1 VATVKGGHQ
10 GTYYTQMLLD
20 TLLAR
25 ATGLPGF
32 DFWRGLAPRR
42 FLVDCLLADVI
53 RVTETLPI
61 SKAHGT
67 FSVVST
73 SPLGLPETLP
83 ADWSEL
89 GRIGDYFAAYRVPVG
104 TTTREVT
111 EALAL
116 ELIPLFYPSDIYE
129 AKLFAWLEKELGPD
143 DEEEEGTFAEGP
155 EPDAPGPFSA
165 FDIPSPRSYG
175 NPKSEQ
181 EQDLDYLYG
190 NGRVP
195 PQHHG
200 YRQNL
205 GAMLDHTYGPPE
217 CHDTDVQQ
225 AENDRF
231 QYC

>member
-1 VATVKGGHQ
+1 VATVKGGHR

-25 ATGLPGF
+25 ATSLPGF

-42 FLVDCLLADVI
+42 FLVDSLLADVI
-53 RVTETLPI
+53 RATETLPI
-61 SKAHGT
+61 SKADGT

-83 ADWSEL
+83 ANWSEL
-89 GRIGDYFAAYRVPVG
+89 GRIGDHFAAFRVPVG

-116 ELIPLFYPSDIYE
+116 ELIPLFFPSDIYE
-129 AKLFAWLEKELGPD
+129 AKLFAWLEKEIGPD
-143 DEEEEGTFAEGP
+143 EEGAEILGDP
-155 EPDAPGPFSA
+155 SPDTPGPIPA
-165 FDIPSPRSYG
+165 FDIPCPLDYLSPRSE
-175 NPKSEQ
+175 EQ
-181 EQDLDYLYG
+181 QDLDYLYG
-190 NGRVP
+190 NGRIP

-205 GAMLDHTYGPPE
+205 SAMLDPSFGPPE

-225 AENDRF
+225 AENERLH
-231 QYC
+231 YC